1 MRSQIRFKK
10 LEPLKRGLVA
20 CFTLHLKRFQKTRR
34 VALIFHKEL
43 GGGEC
48 KGLFY
53 EINHRL
59 L

>member
-1 MRSQIRFKK
+1 M
-10 LEPLKRGLVA
+10 VA
-20 CFTLHLKRFQKTRR
+20 CFALNLKRFQKARR
-34 VALIFHKEL
+34 VSILIFHKEL